1 MKKIYLLTVVV
12 VLSILAACKKN
23 TNEPTSGGNTSNPDW
38 AKSDNFVIV
47 ELNEACSTIG
57 CKLSDLTPL
66 ESKGWKITDEGKYI
80 HMENTIDK
88 VEVVMNC
95 YINDTETIFHTTC
108 SLSPQAGSV
117 LNSLSY
123 VKSAVETLSSAFLFP
138 TSETC
143 AFRLLKY
150 RDITSNKNHTITDY
164 GKALA
169 AIDNNEYNYSI
180 IWADMQSTDYDE
192 LSDALWFGDATG
204 LNLGFYMLS
213 EGACLVSMEVTSKKY
228 Y

>member
-1 MKKIYLLTVVV
+1 MKKICLLT
-12 VLSILAACKKN
+12 ILVALAMLTGCNKN
-23 TNEPTSGGNTSNPDW
+23 PNEPKSGESKVNPDW

-108 SLSPQAGSV
+108 SLSPQTGSV

-143 AFRLLKY
+143 TFQLMKY
-150 RDITSNKNHTITDY
+150 KEIASNKDHTITDY
-164 GKALA
+164 EKALA
-169 AIDNNEYNYSI
+169 TIDNDEYNYSI
-180 IWADMQSTDYDE
+180 IWADKQSTDYDE
-192 LSDALWFGDATG
+192 LSDRLWFGDVTG
-204 LNLGFYMLS
+204 LNMGFYMVS
-213 EGACLVSMEVTSKKY
+213 EGSCLVSMEVTSKKY

>member
-1 MKKIYLLTVVV
+1 MKKICLLTILV
-12 VLSILAACKKN
+12 VLSMLAGCKKN
-23 TNEPTSGGNTSNPDW
+23 PNGPESGEDKVNPDW

-57 CKLSDLTPL
+57 CKLSDLTHL

-80 HMENTIDK
+80 HMENTINK
-88 VEVVMNC
+88 VDVVMNC

-108 SLSPQAGSV
+108 SLSPNAGSV

-123 VKSAVETLSSAFLFP
+123 VISAIETLSSKFLLP

-143 AFRLLKY
+143 TFQLLKY

-164 GKALA
+164 EKALE
-169 AIDNNEYNYSI
+169 IINNDEYNYSV
-180 IWADMQSTDYDE
+180 IWADQQSSDYDE
-192 LSDALWFGDATG
+192 LSDGLWFGDITG
-204 LNLGFYMLS
+204 LNMGFYMVS